1 MTSQEYDRGFTHAL
15 GVAWDGPGAVAPSI
29 CLPPA
34 PWTERDRWWAWRLEN
49 WIREAQEWSQSAERW
64 RKRSL
69 LAWLLLAL
77 TWAWVIWLGIR
88 SG

>member
-1 MTSQEYDRGFTHAL
+1 VSVQR
-15 GVAWDGPGAVAPSI
+15 AVAPSI

-34 PWTERDRWWAWRLEN
+34 PWTERDRWGDWRLEN

-77 TWAWVIWLGIR
+77 YARQTGQAGEGVVR
-88 SG
+88 